1 MQLSIYTS
9 SLAPQLTRFRHL
21 VYLLPPNLQ
30 HGEGSLLGSECVNP
44 LRYQSTS
51 MWPLLRG
58 CIQELIVL
66 PDPVMKVVLPIWKL
80 IVFEEWIIVDEVKPI
95 LLEYDV
101 IVEVFDGRT
110 NTLPLHHTEVNLL
123 QSLIAASTRSTELLR
138 QIIRSQ
144 NLILVPFV
152 VLVEENLRNFQSQL
166 VLVLVGNV
174 IDVANHLAEVL
185 VLHDAPVLPYLHLE
199 VVGVHLQLT
208 HVLAEWSTQ

>member
-1 MQLSIYTS
+1 M
-9 SLAPQLTRFRHL
+9 
-21 VYLLPPNLQ
+21 
-30 HGEGSLLGSECVNP
+30 
-44 LRYQSTS
+44 
-51 MWPLLRG
+51 
-58 CIQELIVL
+58 
-66 PDPVMKVVLPIWKL
+66 
-80 IVFEEWIIVDEVKPI
+80 
-95 LLEYDV
+95 

-174 IDVANHLAEVL
+174 IDIADHLAEVL

-208 HVLAEWSTQ
+208 HVFAE